1 MEFEE
6 AARRHQGR
14 VYTFAHYFLG
24 NREEAEDVTQEVLL
38 RLWRHGLELA
48 DEAVRPWLLR
58 VTRNACYDLLRRRR
72 LPVNS
77 PAGLDTLPAETAG
90 AEPDP
95 ESRAAAAALGR
106 RLRAELDRL
115 EEPYKSVLI
124 LREIQELQY
133 QEISDALEIPL
144 NTVRVYIHRGRRR
157 LREQLKEVVGDA
169 ALR

>member
-14 VYTFAHYFLG
+14 VYTFARYFLG

-38 RLWRHGLELA
+38 RLWRHGLELE

-58 VTRNACYDLLRRRR
+58 VTRNACYDQLRRRR
-72 LPVNS
+72 LPLNS
-77 PAGLDTLPAETAG
+77 PAGLEALPAETAG
-90 AEPDP
+90 AEADP
-95 ESRAAAAALGR
+95 ESRAASAALSR